1 MMIGQDEN
9 LEVINTSLKQFGSEF
24 VSALLSDE
32 VLVDTLSNLCDSIK
46 QFSKEEK
53 INIAQTISRFS
64 EQNSPFNK

>member
-1 MMIGQDEN
+1 MIGQDEN

-32 VLVDTLSNLCDSIK
+32 VVVDTLSNLCDAIK

-53 INIAQTISRFS
+53 INIAQTIGKFS
-64 EQNSPFNK
+64 E